1 MDLQVVV
8 RGVGNNGAQ
17 TSLRDFAE
25 TKVRAGLERFE
36 GRIVN
41 ATVRVEDETGPTKQ
55 GVDKRC
61 HIAIKLRNN
70 EIVIKEN
77 GEDFHATIDK
87 AVDRMRATL
96 SRETAKAKHGIGE
109 G

>member
-1 MDLQVVV
+1 
-8 RGVGNNGAQ
+8 
-17 TSLRDFAE
+17 
-25 TKVRAGLERFE
+25 
-36 GRIVN
+36 
-41 ATVRVEDETGPTKQ
+41 
-55 GVDKRC
+55 VDKRC